1 MRDFMSKVRFLA
13 SARTLRAARAPAA
26 RVVRAVTLEPVK
38 ACGSDWKV
46 RHGEGRNQPPHFL
59 PKRRV
64 RYRWTRVCGLED
76 GTRRVGG
83 AHEYRAIP
91 RHSLA
96 RHSREAPLGS
106 RAGRVFRARRSEERD
121 ANQRRW
127 KSVENRYGTAPDIET
142 YRARDERG
150 SLHDAV
156 HCATT
161 CGVCGR

>member
-96 RHSREAPLGS
+96 THSREAPLGS
-106 RAGRVFRARRSEERD
+106 RAGRVFRARRSEGARRESAPVEKRPKSIRD
-121 ANQRRW
+121 GAGHRDVPCARREG
-127 KSVENRYGTAPDIET
+127 KPA
-142 YRARDERG
+142 
-150 SLHDAV
+150 
-156 HCATT
+156 
-161 CGVCGR
+161 